1 MPTMPIITTVHSL
14 PVWLTSFMGVAA
26 VGLVILFVYLALK
39 LSNLETQD
47 IDTENA
53 DACKHWISEQRTTTI
68 LAAITMIAA
77 VFLSSVV
84 IMSAIK
90 GEIRGIPQIQQAVET
105 INDEHN
111 LDINSI
117 ECPINLETNA
127 CTIYDN
133 DGSTWRAYVNVVDM
147 MTSQTTVITP
157 VKNA

>member
-1 MPTMPIITTVHSL
+1 MPIMPIITTIHSL
-14 PVWLTSFMGVAA
+14 PVWLASFMGVAA

-53 DACKHWISEQRTTTI
+53 DACKSWISEQRMTTI

-90 GEIRGIPQIQQAVET
+90 GEIRGVPQIQQAVET

-147 MTSQTTVITP
+147 VTSQTTVITP